1 MKGYKTLLYAAA
13 VAVSGFLASPE
24 VTAWAA
30 DHAGWVTTVIGAGVA
45 ILRLV
50 TNGPVLNR

>member
-1 MKGYKTLLYAAA
+1 MNGYKTLLYAAA

-24 VTAWAA
+24 MTAWAA
-30 DHAGWVTTVIGAGVA
+30 EHPAWVSTVIGAGVA